1 MLAAHLPI
9 LSLAECLGIA
19 VDEVKIVKII
29 PMSSLCCDMILH
41 CEDGGYGVSGVH
53 VLMIACGWVRHF
65 SECLQLVRCAIKLE
79 QQQQNIHKT
88 FTHRT
93 GQRTSPGVYR
103 ECLVHHRMPILSVA
117 K

>member
-41 CEDGGYGVSGVH
+41 CEDGGYGVH

-79 QQQQNIHKT
+79 QQQQNIHKNIHT
-88 FTHRT
+88 SNGTTDKLMWFIENALFTTACRF
-93 GQRTSPGVYR
+93 
-103 ECLVHHRMPILSVA
+103 
-117 K
+117 